1 MHLRRRTGTDSDMKH
16 EQPIQVNIQSETAEL
31 EAVIIHTPGAEVEN
45 MTPKHA
51 QRALYSDILNLPL
64 AQKEYT
70 QLENVL
76 SKVATTYHVK
86 DLLVKTL
93 ENHDRKKTLIENIC
107 AAENV
112 PACFGELI
120 DLPPEKLAACLIE
133 GLPAR
138 IDSLTAFLS
147 DDYYALLPLYNF
159 YFTRDAAA
167 SIGNRILIGK
177 MASRVRLRE
186 SLIMEAIF
194 TDERLFAAAAV
205 INPCGTANSPDIS
218 IEGGDILVARED
230 VLIIGTGCRTSPQ
243 GIDFILSQ
251 WCRNREGRKYILVQ
265 QLPRQPESFIHLDMA
280 FTLLDD
286 GRCMVFEPLILEDNR
301 YETILITVDNGRVA
315 RIKYV
320 PDLLSGLKK
329 TGIDLEPLMCG
340 GRDDEWTQE
349 REQWHSGAN
358 FLAIAPGKVISY
370 ARNVHTLDELNRHGF
385 DVISAQEVTDGKVNL
400 KNTGPCVITIDGSEL
415 PRGGGGA
422 RCMTMPIRRKI
433 KN

>member
-1 MHLRRRTGTDSDMKH
+1 MIPP
-16 EQPIQVNIQSETAEL
+16 EPIQVNIQSETGEL

-64 AQKEYT
+64 AQKEYE
-70 QLENVL
+70 QLEGVL
-76 SKVATTYHVK
+76 SKVSKTYQVK
-86 DLLVKTL
+86 DLLIKVL
-93 ENHDRKKTLIENIC
+93 ENHERKKALVENIC

-112 PACFGELI
+112 PDYAGELMN
-120 DLPPEKLAACLIE
+120 LPPAKLAVCLIE

-138 IDSLTAFLS
+138 IDNLTAFLN
-147 DDYYALLPLYNF
+147 DDYYALFPLYNF
-159 YFTRDAAA
+159 YFTRDAAMA
-167 SIGNRILIGK
+167 IGRRALIGK
-177 MASRVRLRE
+177 MANRVRLRE

-194 TDERLFAAAAV
+194 TDSRLFATDAV
-205 INPCGTANSPDIS
+205 LNPCYETGSPEIL

-230 VLIIGTGCRTSPQ
+230 VLVIGAGSRTSSQ
-243 GIDFILSQ
+243 GVDFILSQ
-251 WCRNREGRKYILVQ
+251 WCRNKEGRKHILVQ
-265 QLPRQPESFIHLDMA
+265 QLPHTPESFIHLDMV
-280 FTLLDD
+280 FTFLDVD
-286 GRCMVFEPLILEDNR
+286 KCMVFEPLILEDNR

-329 TGIDLEPLMCG
+329 TGVELEPLICG

-370 ARNVHTLDELNRHGF
+370 ARNVHTIEELNRHGF
-385 DVISAQEVTDGKVNL
+385 DIIPAQNVMDGKVDL
-400 KNTGPCVITIDGSEL
+400 KKNGPCVITINGAEL

-422 RCMTMPIRRKI
+422 RCMTMPIRRKME
-433 KN
+433 N